1 MEIALHY
8 LPVGNNCRVQRLTA
22 SGLLRRRLLDLGF
35 VPGAEVAVI
44 RRAPFGDPTAY
55 LVRGAM
61 VALRQEEAGFIL
73 VKQLERS
80 TLTNKI

>member
-8 LPVGNNCRVQRLTA
+8 LPVGNYGRVQRLTA
-22 SGLLRRRLLDLGF
+22 FGLLRRRLLDLGF

-44 RRAPFGDPTAY
+44 RKAPFGDPTAY

-61 VALRQEEAGFIL
+61 VALRQEEADFIL
-73 VKQLERS
+73 VKQQ
-80 TLTNKI
+80 